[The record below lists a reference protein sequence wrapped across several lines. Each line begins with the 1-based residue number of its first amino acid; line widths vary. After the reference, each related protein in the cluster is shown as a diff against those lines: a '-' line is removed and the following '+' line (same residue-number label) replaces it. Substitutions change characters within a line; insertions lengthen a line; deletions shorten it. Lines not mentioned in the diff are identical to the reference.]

1 MLSRT
6 WESVELSWIHGFDG
20 GYPQGFVVTYKT
32 NTDENGRINVTP
44 ANSTKFNVTGK
55 QMKYTKMIKRQC
67 ILSVAVNQFACG
79 KLIYRNGKS
88 KNVFSN
94 NVITIAIFVA
104 IFIKFSLFIRLLF
117 FNIIEIN
124 VYK

>member
-1 MLSRT
+1 MVPDPPRSLSMLSRT

-67 ILSVAVNQFACG
+67 IISVA
-79 KLIYRNGKS
+79 
-88 KNVFSN
+88 
-94 NVITIAIFVA
+94 
-104 IFIKFSLFIRLLF
+104 
-117 FNIIEIN
+117 EIN
-124 VYK
+124 LPVAN